1 MSAMGQTPPRWT
13 VATAGTLL
21 QLCLGSVYAWS
32 FFQSILIRDYHWSN
46 TATAWAF
53 SLEILALGVSA
64 AWAGFN
70 LARIG
75 PQRLALT
82 GAVLFCLSFALGG
95 LALRA
100 QNVPLFYLGFSVLGG
115 IGIGFGYVTPVA
127 TVAKW
132 FPDRKGLVT
141 GMVVMGFGLGAFL
154 MSKLLAPLLIASA
167 NGNLVTAFES
177 IAVVFAVI
185 AIPSALVL
193 RDPPPGYAPG
203 QVQPLTAA
211 VAAVPPPPAPDPIG
225 GYLRSREFR
234 FMWIA
239 FFFNIGAGIS
249 VISFQSSLLEEI
261 WANYDAT
268 IDPVT
273 LAGYGATL
281 IAVSSLFNGFGRL
294 LWVLV
299 ADRIGRAECFRL
311 LLASQMVVFG
321 LLLTVHNPWIFGAL
335 VCYVLLCFGG
345 GFGVMPAFVLEV
357 FGAQRMPLMYGSML
371 TAWAAA
377 GIAGPLLMASWR
389 DHFPDRAVIDGF
401 LTGVVFLGS
410 GFICSFLL
418 SNDRCR
424 PGPTPLDD
432 LGGGVDSI

>member
-1 MSAMGQTPPRWT
+1 MPHTQRTVPRWII
-13 VATAGTLL
+13 AAAGTIL
-21 QLCLGSVYAWS
+21 QLCLGTVYAWS
-32 FFQSILIRDYHWSN
+32 FFQSILIRVYHWSN
-46 TATAWAF
+46 TASAWAF
-53 SLEILALGVSA
+53 SLEILALGISA

-70 LARIG
+70 LPRFGAR
-75 PQRLALT
+75 RLALT
-82 GAVLFCLSFALGG
+82 GAVLFSLSFLLAG

-100 QNVPLFYLGFSVLGG
+100 HSVPLFYLGFSLVGG

-141 GMVVMGFGLGAFL
+141 GVVVMGFGFGAFV
-154 MSKLLAPLLIASA
+154 MSKLLAPLLLAVFK
-167 NGNLVTAFES
+167 GDLVMVFEAL
-177 IAVVFAVI
+177 AVVSAVV

-193 RDPPPGYAPG
+193 HEPPPGYAPG
-203 QVQPLTAA
+203 ASSVAINAVA
-211 VAAVPPPPAPDPIG
+211 VAAQSPIAEPIG
-225 GYLRSREFR
+225 VYLLSHEFR

-249 VISFQSSLLEEI
+249 VISFQSSLLEEV
-261 WANYDAT
+261 WGAYDPT
-268 IDPVT
+268 LEPVT

-281 IAVSSLFNGFGRL
+281 IAISSLFNGCGRL
-294 LWVLV
+294 LWGMV

-311 LLASQMVVFG
+311 LLASQMIVFG
-321 LLLTVHNPWIFGAL
+321 LLLTVHNPWLFGAL

-345 GFGVMPAFVLEV
+345 GFGVMPSFVLEV
-357 FGAQRMPLMYGSML
+357 FGSQRMSMIYGSML

-377 GIAGPLLMASWR
+377 GIVGPVIMAAWR

-401 LTGVVFLGS
+401 LTGVLFLGS

-424 PGPTPLDD
+424 PGTPPLDD
-432 LGGGVDSI
+432 LGLPSAVA